1 MLVPCGGTAEL
12 QWDPGAFAG
21 LGVAP
26 LFRFAPQFAAG
37 VTAAYWTKQQDRY
50 TFRSTQDSLDLA
62 ARLGAPTS
70 AALIDVGTAEQRL
83 RFGAALTYIG
93 PTVEGGFSIEQTV
106 SGGRGGVTPA
116 ATPYR
121 IVLRASRKLF

>member
-21 LGVAP
+21 VDVAP

-50 TFRSTQDSLDLA
+50 TFRSTPDSLDLP

-70 AALIDVGTAEQRL
+70 AALIDVGTAGQRPRL
-83 RFGAALTYIG
+83 RVAVTDIG
-93 PTVEGGFSIEQTV
+93 PAGEGGFSM
-106 SGGRGGVTPA
+106 
-116 ATPYR
+116 
-121 IVLRASRKLF
+121 